1 MVWVTD
7 VETYPN
13 YFCIGFL
20 PLQKEDIYIKD
31 FIRADIDGDMET
43 KYSLLSSMKAEQ
55 IEIRGDFTQKQV
67 VDQIVKFKQI
77 LEKCKYLVGFN
88 IQGYDDVIIRFIM
101 SNLRILAPLTGD
113 KITKIIN
120 TKSQQIINNDDYSR
134 YKDNQIQLYDAP
146 YEIIDLY
153 KIHRLD
159 ALHISLKQTAV
170 NLKWHRLQDLPYPY
184 DVNLKQNEM
193 DNVADYN
200 WNDIMITNRL
210 YFYDTEEIN
219 NRFDASKKYGTSFL
233 CSSRSSLAHEV
244 IAKMYE
250 EETGLKRY
258 DFYYKRTIRNVIK
271 LGDIIDDFHFTNPV
285 LKKEYETL
293 RNKSIR
299 VDTQADKYKKDK
311 HLSAFILN
319 NTKYIVAK
327 GGLHSDDRPGIFRR
341 SDNII
346 YRDADV
352 SSFYPRIIINL
363 LVHPEHINQVAFT
376 NIATMLTDG
385 RIYHKGLA
393 SDSKLTPREQKHH
406 NSEAGILKIVINSGL
421 FGKLGDLYSF
431 LCDHK
436 ALYRTTFNGEFSL
449 LKLIDMLEYD
459 GFSVISA
466 NTDGIITKIDAN
478 REHTYN
484 EICKTWERDL
494 GFSLEYTDYSLYARL
509 KVNDY
514 VSVTT
519 KGKIKQKGDFLTGIS
534 IDKGYSK
541 PIVAIAVNEY
551 LINGVPIRD
560 TIMNRENKYSIYDYC
575 ISVKTSDDFVKEF
588 YTVDDG
594 EIDISILQKNIR
606 YYVSKKGGA
615 LVKKYK
621 TKSKQINMLK
631 HYTLNIFNDYYDV
644 FDFDDYDVDYGFYIK
659 HAQDIIDKLNL
670 LHTKDL
676 KGVFTRKGGM
686 SKSGISGK
694 LFD

>member
-1 MVWVTD
+1 
-7 VETYPN
+7 
-13 YFCIGFL
+13 
-20 PLQKEDIYIKD
+20 
-31 FIRADIDGDMET
+31 
-43 KYSLLSSMKAEQ
+43 
-55 IEIRGDFTQKQV
+55 
-67 VDQIVKFKQI
+67 
-77 LEKCKYLVGFN
+77 
-88 IQGYDDVIIRFIM
+88 
-101 SNLRILAPLTGD
+101 
-113 KITKIIN
+113 
-120 TKSQQIINNDDYSR
+120 
-134 YKDNQIQLYDAP
+134 
-146 YEIIDLY
+146 
-153 KIHRLD
+153 
-159 ALHISLKQTAV
+159 
-170 NLKWHRLQDLPYPY
+170 
-184 DVNLKQNEM
+184 
-193 DNVADYN
+193 
-200 WNDIMITNRL
+200 
-210 YFYDTEEIN
+210 
-219 NRFDASKKYGTSFL
+219 
-233 CSSRSSLAHEV
+233 
-244 IAKMYE
+244 
-250 EETGLKRY
+250 
-258 DFYYKRTIRNVIK
+258 
-271 LGDIIDDFHFTNPV
+271 
-285 LKKEYETL
+285 
-293 RNKSIR
+293 
-299 VDTQADKYKKDK
+299 
-311 HLSAFILN
+311 
-319 NTKYIVAK
+319 
-327 GGLHSDDRPGIFRR
+327 
-341 SDNII
+341 
-346 YRDADV
+346 
-352 SSFYPRIIINL
+352 
-363 LVHPEHINQVAFT
+363 
-376 NIATMLTDG
+376 
-385 RIYHKGLA
+385 
-393 SDSKLTPREQKHH
+393 
-406 NSEAGILKIVINSGL
+406 
-421 FGKLGDLYSF
+421 
-431 LCDHK
+431 
-436 ALYRTTFNGEFSL
+436 
-449 LKLIDMLEYD
+449 MLEYD